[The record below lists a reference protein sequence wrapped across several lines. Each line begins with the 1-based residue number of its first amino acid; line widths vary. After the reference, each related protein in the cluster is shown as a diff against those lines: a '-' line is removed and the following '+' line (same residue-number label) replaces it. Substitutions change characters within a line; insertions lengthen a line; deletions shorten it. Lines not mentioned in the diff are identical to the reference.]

1 MDKVKTFKI
10 KQRFKGV
17 EELYSY
23 LLKHADFIGQSVG
36 IQVQKPLHQKTFCI
50 IGKEKITERQI
61 LFYASKQNFPESLG
75 ELIVFA
81 SAFDIDIVVFF
92 LPNISNNYLMPLNW
106 LQKICTAD
114 YEIIVMQAG
123 F

>member
-1 MDKVKTFKI
+1 MAEIKTFKI
-10 KQRFKGV
+10 EQKFKGA
-17 EELYSY
+17 EELYRY
-23 LLKHADFIGQSVG
+23 LLKHVDFIGQVTG
-36 IQVQKPLHQKTFCI
+36 MQVQEPLKQRTFCI
-50 IGKEKITERQI
+50 VGREKITERQI

-81 SAFDIDIVVFF
+81 SAYDIDIVVFF
-92 LPNISNNYLMPLNW
+92 LPNIGNNYLMPLNW

-114 YEIIVMQAG
+114 YEFIAIQAE